1 MWVLTVLTLA
11 ATAPAQ
17 SQTEPPPSQQTP
29 SFRAQ
34 STLVLV
40 PTLVRDHAG
49 KPVFTLTAND
59 FTVTDNG
66 VEQKVSLEDDTD
78 SQPLALVVAVETG
91 GGGARQLE
99 NYGNLPTLVE
109 SLVGNVQHQVA
120 VIDFDSESRLDQD
133 FTSDWVP
140 VAGALQS
147 LRPGNDGAAILDA
160 VSYSVDLL
168 RQQPPQYRR
177 AILLL
182 SETNDHGSHI
192 GVAETVR
199 AVSDTN
205 TIIYSLAFS
214 STKSNLKKNGSR
226 ILRDD
231 RPGPPHGCMGKDP
244 DDPDQNRLLQAW
256 NCLGLLAPPIRA
268 AQLAVMA
275 GVDGLRRNA
284 PETIAQLT
292 GGEYYKFNNPRS
304 LEGALVSIS
313 NHVPNRYVL
322 SFRPQDPQPG
332 PHALEV
338 RLKDYSKLDIT
349 ARKTYWADNGATAAR
364 QPPPKP

>member
-1 MWVLTVLTLA
+1 MNFNATGMWVFAALTLA
-11 ATAPAQ
+11 ATIPTQGQAG
-17 SQTEPPPSQQTP
+17 PPPSQQTP

-182 SETNDHGSHI
+182 KI
-192 GVAETVR
+192 GR
-199 AVSDTN
+199 A
-205 TIIYSLAFS
+205 
-214 STKSNLKKNGSR
+214 
-226 ILRDD
+226 
-231 RPGPPHGCMGKDP
+231 
-244 DDPDQNRLLQAW
+244 
-256 NCLGLLAPPIRA
+256 
-268 AQLAVMA
+268 
-275 GVDGLRRNA
+275 
-284 PETIAQLT
+284 
-292 GGEYYKFNNPRS
+292 
-304 LEGALVSIS
+304 
-313 NHVPNRYVL
+313 HV
-322 SFRPQDPQPG
+322 
-332 PHALEV
+332 
-338 RLKDYSKLDIT
+338 
-349 ARKTYWADNGATAAR
+349 
-364 QPPPKP
+364 